1 MRNRILPAFAAAAA
15 LSLFAVPL
23 AHAAGG
29 SNIPGNPTL
38 KQVVNG
44 SWRTPAFVKRDQYRH
59 PLQVLE
65 FFGIRPDM
73 TVVELDPAGGWWTEM
88 LAPYLKAK
96 GHLIE
101 TVPPEGSKGFM
112 GRMRSH
118 FLAKLKANPDLY
130 SKVTTVPFAPPKTV
144 KFGPPDSADLVIT
157 FRNLHDWVNAD
168 DGSAKAVFAAAYQ
181 VLKPGGVF
189 GVTDHRALPF
199 ANGRESS
206 KKLHRLPEDFVIE
219 MGLDAGFRLAGVSE
233 VNRNPK
239 DPMTINIHHLPPDLS
254 HDTTAQKKK
263 YLEIGESDVF
273 VMKFVKP

>member
-96 GHLIE
+96 GHLI
-101 TVPPEGSKGFM
+101 
-112 GRMRSH
+112 
-118 FLAKLKANPDLY
+118 
-130 SKVTTVPFAPPKTV
+130 
-144 KFGPPDSADLVIT
+144 
-157 FRNLHDWVNAD
+157 
-168 DGSAKAVFAAAYQ
+168 
-181 VLKPGGVF
+181 
-189 GVTDHRALPF
+189 
-199 ANGRESS
+199 
-206 KKLHRLPEDFVIE
+206 
-219 MGLDAGFRLAGVSE
+219 
-233 VNRNPK
+233 
-239 DPMTINIHHLPPDLS
+239 
-254 HDTTAQKKK
+254 
-263 YLEIGESDVF
+263 
-273 VMKFVKP
+273 